1 MGKLA
6 RKHLR
11 KLTPFLNDN
20 HLLRVGGRLG
30 YAEIPY
36 NEKHPL
42 FRRLYSPEKHPGLQ
56 TVQYL
61 LRKNYWILNKAI

>member
-11 KLTPFLNDN
+11 KLTPFLDDN

-42 FRRLYSPEKHPGLQ
+42 LFRRLYPPEKRTSRTTNG
-56 TVQYL
+56 T
-61 LRKNYWILNKAI
+61 IFTT